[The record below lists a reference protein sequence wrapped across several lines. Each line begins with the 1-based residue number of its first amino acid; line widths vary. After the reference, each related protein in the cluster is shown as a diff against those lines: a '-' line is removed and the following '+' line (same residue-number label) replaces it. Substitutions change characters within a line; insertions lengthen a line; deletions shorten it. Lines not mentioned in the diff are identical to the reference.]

1 MVEQTGNT
9 MKGECPYCG
18 RMYDEQHDGYF
29 YCKVCQKPYLPL
41 NVHKKRTEQT
51 QKFLDYEEQYG
62 KN

>member
-1 MVEQTGNT
+1 

-18 RMYDEQHDGYF
+18 RMYEEQHDGYF